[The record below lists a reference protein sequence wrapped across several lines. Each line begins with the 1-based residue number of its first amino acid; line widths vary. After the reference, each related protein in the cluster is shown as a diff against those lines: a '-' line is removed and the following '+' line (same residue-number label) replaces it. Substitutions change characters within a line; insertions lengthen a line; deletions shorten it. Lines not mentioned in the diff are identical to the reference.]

1 MALSDTSNETMG
13 LLATVSDTSNEPMGL
28 AKLKFKHY
36 GPIRYV

>member
-1 MALSDTSNETMG
+1 MALSDTSNEPMG